1 MTAKTATPVPFPFIP
16 DDVFSI
22 IKAYAVPK
30 PVSWVKKLDI
40 LKPKMQKYLEKKTKA
55 VCYDFAKGLY
65 ASTGREHYKWTS
77 VFDRYYKETTKEKI
91 LDEIFGRTYNSAL
104 INKNYYAEGGAPFCL
119 YEKGSRD
126 KQMDDAISSSI
137 KCDLPFTDRMLD
149 MVARHNDPV
158 AVEKRK
164 QYAEEI
170 AEKYVKHIEYFLLN
184 GKSANP

>member
-40 LKPKMQKYLEKKTKA
+40 LKPKIQKYLEKKSKS
-55 VCYDFAKGLY
+55 VCYDFAKNLY
-65 ASTGREHYKWTS
+65 VSTERTHYNWTS
-77 VFDRYYKETTKEKI
+77 AFDRQYKETTKDKL
-91 LDEIFGRTYNSAL
+91 LDDVFDRTYNSLL
-104 INKNYYAEGGAPFCL
+104 INKNTTEGSAPFCL
-119 YEKGSRD
+119 YKKGSKD

-137 KCDLPFTDRMLD
+137 KCDLPYTDRMLV

-158 AVEKRK
+158 AVEERK
-164 QYAEEI
+164 QYAEAI
-170 AEKYVKHIEYFLLN
+170 AEKYVKYIEYFLLN
-184 GKSANP
+184 GKSGNP